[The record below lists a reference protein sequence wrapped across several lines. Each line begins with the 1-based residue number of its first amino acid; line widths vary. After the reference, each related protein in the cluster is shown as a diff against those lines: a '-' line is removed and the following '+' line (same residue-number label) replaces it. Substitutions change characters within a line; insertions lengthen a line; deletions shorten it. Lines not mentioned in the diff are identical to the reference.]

1 MASNYYGT
9 QKKTALQAQA
19 VEQVF
24 MKEMDPICESSGGK
38 QGYFQQAEWVKYK
51 NTLLQWVFGDK
62 TEPTVISEDQ
72 SRKEVRCK
80 ATGVDL
86 IWTVQNLESLERQ
99 LDSGKLMKVWRL
111 QQHEKLTELGIKA
124 VYKTNR
130 SEVGERE

>member
-1 MASNYYGT
+1 
-9 QKKTALQAQA
+9 
-19 VEQVF
+19 

-51 NTLLQWVFGDK
+51 NTLLQWVFGDR

-86 IWTVQNLESLERQ
+86 IWTV
-99 LDSGKLMKVWRL
+99 
-111 QQHEKLTELGIKA
+111 
-124 VYKTNR
+124 
-130 SEVGERE
+130 

>member
-51 NTLLQWVFGDK
+51 KYIASVG
-62 TEPTVISEDQ
+62 
-72 SRKEVRCK
+72 
-80 ATGVDL
+80 
-86 IWTVQNLESLERQ
+86 IWGQ
-99 LDSGKLMKVWRL
+99 D
-111 QQHEKLTELGIKA
+111 
-124 VYKTNR
+124 
-130 SEVGERE
+130 

>member
-9 QKKTALQAQA
+9 QRKTALQAQV

-51 NTLLQWVFGDK
+51 NTLLQWVFGDR

-130 SEVGERE
+130 SEEGDRE